1 MDTEVSASNI
11 KVKEHLKDLENEL
24 NREINHIN
32 QMSMRISEIVT
43 LYDNTEKVIVEKKIY
58 SDRKGGTGIYRTRD
72 DGDIRKSEKEQNWGE
87 RFVKELEDSWK
98 DAGKTLKSIEKW
110 RKSKSG
116 EEVETLYDIID
127 LFSGKDSPLGEY
139 KTAYDIMKDIIS
151 GEVDIETGKKLIKE
165 IGGAEVDSVVE
176 VLDMILNEE
185 SFLNRRSDILEEK
198 GIEALKNLELNA
210 TLYYILAEGTEIGAK
225 SILKVGGDLI
235 VGTLKLD
242 TINATMKCITGE
254 DYGEKIYEFNEGISD
269 LVSKAVDAG
278 GEAVEKYDRIYKSI
292 AKMYFSD
299 IKNII

>member
-1 MDTEVSASNI
+1 
-11 KVKEHLKDLENEL
+11 
-24 NREINHIN
+24 
-32 QMSMRISEIVT
+32 
-43 LYDNTEKVIVEKKIY
+43 
-58 SDRKGGTGIYRTRD
+58 
-72 DGDIRKSEKEQNWGE
+72 
-87 RFVKELEDSWK
+87 
-98 DAGKTLKSIEKW
+98 
-110 RKSKSG
+110 
-116 EEVETLYDIID
+116 
-127 LFSGKDSPLGEY
+127 
-139 KTAYDIMKDIIS
+139 MKDIIS

-165 IGGAEVDSVVE
+165 IGGAKVDSVVE

-292 AKMYFSD
+292 AEMYFSD

>member
-58 SDRKGGTGIYRTRD
+58 SDRKGGTGIYGTRD

-87 RFVKELEDSWK
+87 RFVKKLEDSWK

-165 IGGAEVDSVVE
+165 IGGAKVDSVVE

-292 AKMYFSD
+292 AEMYFSD

>member
-58 SDRKGGTGIYRTRD
+58 SDRKGGTGIYGTRD

-292 AKMYFSD
+292 AEMYFSD

>member
-58 SDRKGGTGIYRTRD
+58 SDRKGGTGIYGTRD
-72 DGDIRKSEKEQNWGE
+72 DGDLRKSEKEQNWGE

>member
-58 SDRKGGTGIYRTRD
+58 SDRKGGTGIYGTRD

>member
-58 SDRKGGTGIYRTRD
+58 SDRKGGAGIYGTRD
-72 DGDIRKSEKEQNWGE
+72 DGDLRKSEKEQNWGE
-87 RFVKELEDSWK
+87 RFVKKLEDSWK

-165 IGGAEVDSVVE
+165 IGGAKVDSVVE

-292 AKMYFSD
+292 AEMYFSD

>member
-58 SDRKGGTGIYRTRD
+58 SDRKGGTGIYGTRD

-165 IGGAEVDSVVE
+165 IGGAKVDSVVE

>member
-58 SDRKGGTGIYRTRD
+58 SDRKGGTGIYGTRD

-165 IGGAEVDSVVE
+165 IGGAKVDSVVE

-292 AKMYFSD
+292 AEMYFSD

>member
-58 SDRKGGTGIYRTRD
+58 SDRKGGTGIYGTRD

-198 GIEALKNLELNA
+198 GIEDLKNLELNA